1 MLEKSG
7 FPLKIRQ
14 KKRKLWKEILETDL
28 PGKNWG
34 KRLFYEGNINIM
46 EIEKAIKRWINKIMS
61 CI

>member
-1 MLEKSG
+1 MEKSG

-28 PGKNWG
+28 PGKIW
-34 KRLFYEGNINIM
+34 GNINIM
-46 EIEKAIKRWINKIMS
+46 EIEKAIKRWINKNMR